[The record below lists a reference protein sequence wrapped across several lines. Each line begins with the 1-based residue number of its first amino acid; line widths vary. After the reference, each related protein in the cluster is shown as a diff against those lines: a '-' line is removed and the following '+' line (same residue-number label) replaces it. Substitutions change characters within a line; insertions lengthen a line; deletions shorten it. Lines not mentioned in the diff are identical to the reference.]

1 MRRVRLLL
9 TIALALTGAA
19 AAAAITSAAARAQE
33 GGPVAGGNGE
43 YALELPSSA
52 WRPSPRSDGAHQHTD
67 YTLNGD
73 RGDGYLRVRK
83 DVVEPNTS
91 LSEAA
96 RREADLKLR
105 YLPGWVGGKE
115 ERFAGQLSGI
125 VYGYEYTSAGKP
137 MAGRIYFLRADD
149 RNVYL
154 LHFTGRSER
163 LLRIRNQTDAIA
175 RSFKLKQ

>member
-9 TIALALTGAA
+9 TVALALLGAA
-19 AAAAITSAAARAQE
+19 AAAPAQE
-33 GGPVAGGNGE
+33 SFVGGNDE
-43 YALELPSSA
+43 YTLELPSQSWKA
-52 WRPSPRSDGAHQHTD
+52 SPRSDSVHQHTEFIN
-67 YTLNGD
+67 NGD
-73 RGDGYLRVRK
+73 RGDGYLRIRK
-83 DVVEPNTS
+83 DVLDSNTG

-105 YLPGWVGGKE
+105 YLSGFVGGKE
-115 ERFAGQLSGI
+115 ERFTGSLSGI
-125 VYGYEYTSAGKP
+125 VYAYEYTSAGKP

-149 RNVYL
+149 RTLYM

>member
-1 MRRVRLLL
+1 LLL
-9 TIALALTGAA
+9 TIALSLAGAA
-19 AAAAITSAAARAQE
+19 AAARAQE
-33 GGPVAGGNGE
+33 GPYLGGNGE
-43 YALELPSSA
+43 YTLELPSTA
-52 WRPSPRSDGAHQHTD
+52 WRPSPRSEGALQHTE

-83 DVVEPNTS
+83 DVLEPGTS
-91 LSEAA
+91 LSDAA

-115 ERFAGQLSGI
+115 ERFAGNLSGV
-125 VYGYEYTSAGKP
+125 VYAYEYTSAGKP

-149 RNVYL
+149 RSVYL

>member
-1 MRRVRLLL
+1 MRRVRLFLIL
-9 TIALALTGAA
+9 ALALACGAA
-19 AAAAITSAAARAQE
+19 AAAAQE
-33 GGPVAGGNGE
+33 GAYVGGNDD
-43 YALELPSSA
+43 YTLELPSQSWKA
-52 WRPSPRSDGAHQHTD
+52 SPRSDSVHQHTEFIN
-67 YTLNGD
+67 NGD
-73 RGDGYLRVRK
+73 RSDGYLRVRK
-83 DVVEPNTS
+83 DVLDPNTS

-105 YLPGWVGGKE
+105 YLSGFVGGKE
-115 ERFAGQLSGI
+115 ERFAGNLSGI
-125 VYGYEYTSAGKP
+125 VYAYEYTSAGKP

-149 RNVYL
+149 RALYL

>member
-1 MRRVRLLL
+1 MRRVRPLL
-9 TIALALTGAA
+9 TIALVLTAA
-19 AAAAITSAAARAQE
+19 AAALGQDGPYL
-33 GGPVAGGNGE
+33 GGTDE
-43 YALELPSSA
+43 YTLELPSPA
-52 WRPSPRSDGAHQHTD
+52 WKANPRSDGVHQHTE

-83 DVVEPNTS
+83 DVLEANSS

-115 ERFAGQLSGI
+115 ERFAGTLSGI
-125 VYGYEYTSAGKP
+125 VYAYEYTSAGKP
-137 MAGRIYFLRADD
+137 MAGRIYFLKADD
-149 RNVYL
+149 RNFYM

>member
-9 TIALALTGAA
+9 TFALALAGAA
-19 AAAAITSAAARAQE
+19 TAARAQE
-33 GGPVAGGNGE
+33 GPYLGGNDD
-43 YALELPSSA
+43 YTLELPSPA
-52 WRPSPRSDGAHQHTD
+52 WKASPRSDGAHQHTD

-83 DVVEPNTS
+83 DVLEANMS

-115 ERFAGQLSGI
+115 ERFAGNLSGI
-125 VYGYEYTSAGKP
+125 VYAYEYTSAGKA
-137 MAGRIYFLRADD
+137 MAGRIYFLKADD
-149 RNVYL
+149 RNLYL

-163 LLRIRNQTDAIA
+163 LLRIRPQTYAIA

>member
-1 MRRVRLLL
+1 MRSVKLLL
-9 TIALALTGAA
+9 TIALALFGAA
-19 AAAAITSAAARAQE
+19 AAARAQ
-33 GGPVAGGNGE
+33 GGPYTGGDGE
-43 YALELPSSA
+43 YTFELPSAA
-52 WRPSPRSDGAHQHTD
+52 WKSSPRSDGAHQHTE

-83 DVVEPNTS
+83 DVLEPGTS

-105 YLPGWVGGKE
+105 YLPGFVGGKE
-115 ERFAGQLSGI
+115 ERFAGNLSGI
-125 VYGYEYTSAGKP
+125 IYAYEYTSAGKP
-137 MAGRIYFLRADD
+137 MAGRVYFLKADD
-149 RNVYL
+149 RNVYM

-163 LLRIRNQTDAIA
+163 LLRIRNQTDSIA

>member
-1 MRRVRLLL
+1 MRRVRLFL
-9 TIALALTGAA
+9 TIALALAGAA
-19 AAAAITSAAARAQE
+19 AAARAQE
-33 GGPVAGGNGE
+33 SAPVTGGNGE
-43 YALELPSSA
+43 YTLELPSAA
-52 WRPSPRSDGAHQHTD
+52 WRASPRSDGVHQHTD

-83 DVVEPNTS
+83 DVLEANTS
-91 LSEAA
+91 LSDAA

-115 ERFAGQLSGI
+115 ERFAGNLSGI
-125 VYGYEYTSAGKP
+125 VYAYEYTSAGKP
-137 MAGRIYFLRADD
+137 MAGRIYFLKADD
-149 RNVYL
+149 RNVYM

>member
-1 MRRVRLLL
+1 MRRVRFLL
-9 TIALALTGAA
+9 TIALALAA
-19 AAAAITSAAARAQE
+19 AAATAHAQE
-33 GGPVAGGNGE
+33 ERPVTGGDDE
-43 YALELPSSA
+43 FILELPSAA
-52 WRPSPRSDGAHQHTD
+52 WRPSARSDGAHQHTD

-83 DVVEPNTS
+83 DVLEAGLS

-105 YLPGWVGGKE
+105 YIPGFVGGKE
-115 ERFAGQLSGI
+115 ERFAGNLPGI
-125 VYGYEYTSAGKP
+125 VYAYEYTSAGKP

>member
-1 MRRVRLLL
+1 MRRVSLFL

-19 AAAAITSAAARAQE
+19 AAGAQD
-33 GGPVAGGNGE
+33 ASYLAGNGE
-43 YALELPSSA
+43 YTLELPSPNWKA
-52 WRPSPRSDGAHQHTD
+52 SPRSDGVHQHTE
-67 YTLNGD
+67 YTHNGD
-73 RGDGYLRVRK
+73 RSDGYLRVRK
-83 DVVEPNTS
+83 EVLDPDTS

-105 YLPGWVGGKE
+105 YLPGFVGGKE
-115 ERFAGQLSGI
+115 ERFAGTLNGI

-149 RNVYL
+149 RTVYL

-163 LLRIRNQTDAIA
+163 LLRIRPQTDAIA

>member
-9 TIALALTGAA
+9 TIALALAGAA
-19 AAAAITSAAARAQE
+19 AAARAQE
-33 GGPVAGGNGE
+33 GPVTGGNDE
-43 YALELPSSA
+43 YTLELPSSS
-52 WRPSPRSDGAHQHTD
+52 WRPSPRSEQHTE

-83 DVVEPNTS
+83 DVLEPNTS
-91 LSEAA
+91 LSDAA

-115 ERFAGQLSGI
+115 ERFAGNLSGI
-125 VYGYEYTSAGKP
+125 VYAYEYTSAGKP